1 MVTNPTLAQP
11 VLQQRFTALDVF
23 RGMTVC
29 FMIIVNTPGNGATT
43 FAPLLHARWHGFT
56 PTDLVF
62 PSFLFAVG
70 NAMSFVRGR
79 NLSLSPSQVW
89 ARILKRTALIFLLGY
104 LMYWFP
110 FVHWDQQHQ
119 LAGNPIA
126 TTRIFGVLQRIA
138 LTYCVAALLTYYLSW
153 RRALLV
159 SVIGLFVYWA
169 LLLLFGD
176 AGQELTLLGNA
187 VLKLD
192 VWLVGEN
199 HLYRGEGLPFD
210 PEGLLSTL
218 PAIANVTAGY
228 AVGRYWQ
235 KKGVNYEALAK
246 LLLIGCALLATAYVW
261 DLFFPVNKKLWTSSF
276 VVLTVGL
283 DCIILSALVYV
294 IEVRRQN
301 RWTYF
306 FQVFGRNP
314 LFIYLLSELAV
325 ILLFFFRVGDESL
338 FATIYQ
344 TVFEPVGPYLG
355 SLLFA
360 LTFMLF
366 CWSIGFLLDKL
377 RIYIRV

>member
-1 MVTNPTLAQP
+1 MATNPTLARPTQT
-11 VLQQRFTALDVF
+11 LRFTALDVF

-29 FMIIVNTPGNGATT
+29 FMIIVNTPGDGGATY
-43 FAPLLHARWHGFT
+43 APLLHADWHGFT

-70 NAMSFVRGR
+70 NAMSFVSAR
-79 NLSLSPSQVW
+79 NQGLPQSQVL
-89 ARILKRTALIFLLGY
+89 AKIFRRTALIFLLGY

-110 FVHWDQQHQ
+110 FVHWNPDHQ
-119 LAGNPIA
+119 LVGNPIA

-138 LTYCVAALLTYYLSW
+138 LTYCAASLLIYYLNW

-169 LLLLFGD
+169 LLLAFGD

-192 VWLVGEN
+192 IWLVGKD
-199 HLYRGEGLPFD
+199 HLYRGEGVPFD

-228 AVGRYWQ
+228 AVGYYWQ

-261 DLFFPVNKKLWTSSF
+261 NWCFPVNKKLWTSSF

-283 DCIILSALVYV
+283 DCVILSGLVYV
-294 IEVRRQN
+294 IEVLRKT

-314 LFIYLLSELAV
+314 LFIYLLSEVAV
-325 ILLFFFRVGDESL
+325 ILLYFFRVGDKSL
-338 FATIYQ
+338 FSAIYQ
-344 TVFEPVGPYLG
+344 AVFAPAGPYVG

-360 LTFMLF
+360 LAFMLF
-366 CWSIGFLLDKL
+366 CWSIGYLLDKR